1 MWKKRAIDLDFTIH
15 VKAKPYNMQIGP
27 LLTEGG
33 GGVQEPLILADVIC
47 EQPLKGVSNFRG
59 GTHPDVVLAGLN
71 QLRKENTFTD
81 VRIQVVLQDWS
92 YI

>member
-1 MWKKRAIDLDFTIH
+1 MK
-15 VKAKPYNMQIGP
+15 V
-27 LLTEGG
+27 
-33 GGVQEPLILADVIC
+33 
-47 EQPLKGVSNFRG
+47 VSNLRG